1 MRPSH
6 WVRGASHAS
15 DRPRRL
21 VPVVSGHERGRVA
34 FARSPPELL
43 LGAPG
48 IDDGILTQGTHV
60 VPLRERGHSDE
71 LEGAEHGAREHARN
85 ETEARAGPGMVDQ
98 ALQVLPDGPKLAC
111 AEVED
116 PPGVTGHQPSDPV
129 GELVVGQELIS
140 IAAMPQHWDDAATP
154 DQLEQDREGP
164 HTVRFKECLG
174 ADDGYR

>member
-48 IDDGILTQGTHV
+48 IDDGILTPGTHV

-71 LEGAEHGAREHARN
+71 LDGAEPGAREHARN
-85 ETEARAGPGMVDQ
+85 ETEARAGPGMVHQ
-98 ALQVLPDGPKLAC
+98 ALQVFPDGSKLAR

-116 PPGVTGHQPSDPV
+116 PPAVTAHHPSDPV
-129 GELVVGQELIS
+129 AE
-140 IAAMPQHWDDAATP
+140 AAAGPK
-154 DQLEQDREGP
+154 LEP
-164 HTVRFKECLG
+164 I
-174 ADDGYR
+174 